1 MRKDFSES
9 LRAIKSDKKLA
20 VVVKKHGPLDL
31 TQYHSKQRGVFHAL
45 LRSIVYQQ
53 ISGKAAASI
62 LARVEA
68 LYPKNKPTPELVLK
82 TPVGKLR
89 AAGLSAQKV
98 SYVKDLA
105 KKCLDGTIDEKRF
118 PGMTSV
124 EIIEHLV
131 QVKGIGVWTAHML
144 LIFTL
149 YRPDILPVGD
159 LGIQKGFK
167 LVYGLRALPDA
178 KKMEILARPWRS
190 HATAASWYLWR
201 VADEAKPQK
210 KTKKI

>member
-1 MRKDFSES
+1 MRKIDFAES
-9 LRAIKSDKKLA
+9 IRAIRRDKKLA
-20 VVVKKHGPLDL
+20 AVVKKHGPLDL
-31 TQYHSKQRGVFHAL
+31 TRYHSKQRGIFHAL

-62 LARVEA
+62 LARVEM
-68 LYPKNKPTPELVLK
+68 LYPKGKPTPQLVLK
-82 TPVGKLR
+82 TLAGKLR
-89 AAGLSAQKV
+89 TAGLSAQKV

-105 KKCLDGTIDEKRF
+105 KRFLDGTIDEKRF
-118 PGMTSV
+118 PAMTSA

-159 LGIQKGFK
+159 LGIRKGFQ
-167 LVYGLRALPDA
+167 LVYKLRTLPDA
-178 KKMEILARPWRS
+178 KKMEMLARPWRS

-201 VADEAKPQK
+201 VAEEAKPQK
-210 KTKKI
+210 KA

>member
-1 MRKDFSES
+1 MLKHDFKIS
-9 LRAIKSDKKLA
+9 LRALLRDKKLA
-20 VVVKKHGPLDL
+20 AVVKKHGPLDL
-31 TQYHSKQRGVFHAL
+31 TRYHSKQRGIFHAL

-62 LARVEA
+62 LSRVEA
-68 LYPKNKPTPELVLK
+68 LYPKGKPTPKLVLK
-82 TPVGKLR
+82 TPSGKLR
-89 AAGLSAQKV
+89 TAGLSAQKV
-98 SYVKDLA
+98 AYVKDLA
-105 KKCLDGTIDEKRF
+105 KKFLDGTVDERLF
-118 PGMTSV
+118 PDMTSA

-159 LGIQKGFK
+159 LGIRKGFQ
-167 LVYGLRALPDA
+167 LVYGLRVLPDA
-178 KKMEILARPWRS
+178 KKMEMLARPWRS

-201 VADEAKPQK
+201 VADEGNKNRPK
-210 KTKKI
+210 K